1 MANRMNQ
8 RRRPVSNKKDRDVD
22 QKVSGINVFYDS
34 KDRPIYFDR
43 FSKNGYLIKDVEKT
57 YNFYSMRFAIGIIGA
72 IISYAFNLSIG
83 ICIGIGVVLYVFMEF
98 QFRRFLRNLTVY
110 KNFKPE
116 KKISRIEAEMS
127 METNKIALK
136 SFLFIVLAILLVLNC
151 IQEQYT
157 GIVMIINYI
166 LAAISV
172 LYALFD
178 FYVLIKKNKS

>member
-8 RRRPVSNKKDRDVD
+8 RRRPVPKKKDTE
-22 QKVSGINVFYDS
+22 QKVSGINVFYDA

-72 IISYAFNLSIG
+72 IISYAFNLSIAV
-83 ICIGIGVVLYVFMEF
+83 CIGIGVVLYVFMEF

-110 KNFKPE
+110 KDFKPE
-116 KKISRIEAEMS
+116 KKIGRIEAEMG
-127 METNKIALK
+127 METNKITLK
-136 SFLFIVLAILLVLNC
+136 GFLFLVLAVLLVLNC
-151 IQEQYT
+151 LEEQYT
-157 GIVMIINYI
+157 GVAMIINYI
-166 LAAISV
+166 LAAAAL

-178 FYVLIKKNKS
+178 FFVLAKKVKK

>member
-8 RRRPVSNKKDRDVD
+8 RRRPVSKKKDTG
-22 QKVSGINVFYDS
+22 QKVSGINVFYDA

-72 IISYAFNLSIG
+72 IISYAFNLSIAM
-83 ICIGIGVVLYVFMEF
+83 CIGIGVVLYVFMEF

-110 KNFKPE
+110 KDFKPE
-116 KKISRIEAEMS
+116 KKIGRIEAEMG

-136 SFLFIVLAILLVLNC
+136 GFLFLVLAVLLVLNC
-151 IQEQYT
+151 LEEQYT
-157 GIVMIINYI
+157 GVAMIINYI
-166 LAAISV
+166 LAAAAL

-178 FYVLIKKNKS
+178 FFVLAKKMKS

>member
-8 RRRPVSNKKDRDVD
+8 RRRPVSKKKDTE
-22 QKVSGINVFYDS
+22 QKVSGINVFYDA

-72 IISYAFNLSIG
+72 IISYAFNLSIAV
-83 ICIGIGVVLYVFMEF
+83 CIGIGVVLYVFMEF
-98 QFRRFLRNLTVY
+98 QFRRFLRNLTIY
-110 KNFKPE
+110 KDFKPE
-116 KKISRIEAEMS
+116 KKIGRIVAEMG

-136 SFLFIVLAILLVLNC
+136 GFLFLVLAVLLVLNC
-151 IQEQYT
+151 LEEQYT
-157 GIVMIINYI
+157 GVAMIINYI
-166 LAAISV
+166 LAAAAL

-178 FYVLIKKNKS
+178 FFVLAKKVKQ